1 MPPPA
6 PPPSAHPPPATTPSA
21 GQLENA
27 RREEER
33 ILRMR
38 RESKEQADRQ
48 AERRE
53 KMDQVEKKKCHLHK
67 KLKDSCKFCKKYK
80 ELLNELEN
88 SQKSSKE
95 EERPADNKRKRKL
108 DRAISEERDGG
119 QAEVVAIAI
128 QKNFGLTGLLQT
140 HVVECAH
147 FKSLLTLETFEQLVD
162 ETYQFANDVAPYMSN
177 SGTLPTAL
185 FCCVY
190 RFFTM
195 GLDSRQLRRLLD
207 SQESPYLRCAG
218 FLYVRYGMAADQ
230 LWDLIGDYILD
241 DEVFKP
247 SADSSE
253 TQTTIGEYVEG
264 LLAQDKYY
272 NTVFPRLP
280 GSTRRKLEERL
291 APVGQYRKRTKAN
304 KEILDVYRDPGTK
317 IEACI
322 DGDWLRGT
330 TIELDDGRPN
340 RVKVQLRLEDGSE
353 DTVHLGMI
361 IITDDR
367 SSSRKARGRSRSRSP
382 GGSRVDW
389 SRYKGRRDKELVD
402 EMRSRERD
410 KAVCS
415 SGKDYAR
422 KPLGYKAACAL
433 PREQGAASYRLM
445 EEETFVP
452 MSRNSTRGRSPSP
465 QRDNKRPSAEHQ
477 ARMQHLF
484 EKYGNVKSA
493 EARQNSSSE
502 VDRPDVM
509 RLG

>member
-1 MPPPA
+1 
-6 PPPSAHPPPATTPSA
+6 
-21 GQLENA
+21 
-27 RREEER
+27 
-33 ILRMR
+33 MR
-38 RESKEQADRQ
+38 RESKEQAERQ

-53 KMDQVEKKKCHLHK
+53 KMDQVEKMKCHLHK
-67 KLKDSCKFCKKYK
+67 KVKDSCKFCKKYK
-80 ELLNELEN
+80 ELLDELEK
-88 SQKSSKE
+88 SQKQE
-95 EERPADNKRKRKL
+95 EERPGDNKRKRKL
-108 DRAISEERDGG
+108 DRAISEERDSG
-119 QAEVVAIAI
+119 QAEIVPIAV
-128 QKNFGLTGLLQT
+128 QKNFGFTGLLQT

-162 ETYQFANDVAPYMSN
+162 ETYQFANAVEPYHAN

-190 RFFTM
+190 RFFTL

-207 SQESPYLRCAG
+207 AQESPYLRCAG
-218 FLYVRYGMAADQ
+218 FLYARYGIVADQ
-230 LWDLIGDYILD
+230 LWDWIGDYILD

-247 SADSSE
+247 SSDSDA
-253 TQTTIGEYVEG
+253 QITIGEYVEG

-291 APVGQYRKRTKAN
+291 APVVQYRKRTKAN
-304 KEILDVYRDPGTK
+304 KEILDVYRDQGTK

-340 RVKVQLRLEDGSE
+340 RVKVQVRLEDGSE

-361 IITDDR
+361 ITTDDR
-367 SSSRKARGRSRSRSP
+367 SSARKARGRSRSRSP

-402 EMRSRERD
+402 EMRNRERE

-452 MSRNSTRGRSPSP
+452 MSRSSTRGRTPSP

-477 ARMQHLF
+477 ARMQQLF

-509 RLG
+509 RFG